1 MKPYTEHD
9 AWWHGIGL
17 SNTRALLQG
26 LYVQGSGV
34 RPRGEE
40 TAGGEQESET
50 GPSQGLGVLASGGS
64 GSPSFVP
71 EREVQEYV
79 VGPRGDSCI
88 QRVEA
93 RPGGTAAPT
102 GRRSY
107 TRVASCYRALLLIW
121 LLTYPSN
128 VLLSPPVGGCDCDAV
143 RAAGRRR
150 GRGGG
155 RGRGAAGAGGAAPAA
170 PQSALKVSLGS
181 RTHSTIFF
189 KTRALQTISL
199 FSLRTSLSNSRRALS
214 RQVSSVVPPVR
225 HNGMLSF
232 RHRT

>member
-79 VGPRGDSCI
+79 VGPRGGSCI

-93 RPGGTAAPT
+93 RPPPWGTAAPT

-107 TRVASCYRALLLIW
+107 TVASCYRALLLIW

-128 VLLSPPVGGCDCDAV
+128 VLLWSPPVGGCDCDAV
-143 RAAGRRR
+143 RSR
-150 GRGGG
+150 GRGG
-155 RGRGAAGAGGAAPAA
+155 AGGRRRRPRLRRAH
-170 PQSALKVSLGS
+170 SKSLLAL
-181 RTHSTIFF
+181 
-189 KTRALQTISL
+189 ALTPLSFSKRELCTQFLCISL
-199 FSLRTSLSNSRRALS
+199 QTSLSNSRRALS
-214 RQVSSVVPPVR
+214 RQCE
-225 HNGMLSF
+225 
-232 RHRT
+232 

>member
-107 TRVASCYRALLLIW
+107 TVASCYRALLLIW

-128 VLLSPPVGGCDCDAV
+128 VLLSPPVGACDCDAV
-143 RAAGRRR
+143 RSRR
-150 GRGGG
+150 GGAGGAGGG
-155 RGRGAAGAGGAAPAA
+155 AGPGAGGAARG
-170 PQSALKVSLGS
+170 SAE
-181 RTHSTIFF
+181 RT
-189 KTRALQTISL
+189 Q
-199 FSLRTSLSNSRRALS
+199 SLSWLSHSLHYLFQNASFARNFSVSRCK
-214 RQVSSVVPPVR
+214 R
-225 HNGMLSF
+225 HSLTRGEP
-232 RHRT
+232 